1 MLPEP
6 EWRTG
11 VEVEL
16 LAPRGRTRAD
26 VAAAI
31 AEAAGGAVRAVF
43 HRDSEPS
50 AVPGMA
56 AFRHLTRGFDVVD
69 ADGAPLCSV
78 VDDVT
83 IVADL
88 DRHAPA
94 LPGWHRVVTD
104 DPRLLHLLART
115 CDPAAGLD
123 HVLDPVAELFG
134 TTVTRAGAVRR
145 VADADGASVAMAAPL
160 PGERHRPAEI
170 VTPPLDADHAAA
182 LERLLRPAREL
193 GCTVPVEAA
202 VHLHYDAAPFRTP
215 VALANVVALV
225 EGWRDALWRLF
236 GTNRACRR
244 LAPPPRPLVDLVPV
258 LRGLGTWEEAVAA
271 VGGIELSKYSD
282 VNLRNVL
289 RAPATG
295 DTLEIRILPGSGS
308 AAGIVGHAA
317 LVEGLL
323 QRCLLAEPLP
333 APGGSVEDD
342 LAVLRRWGRRE
353 W

>member
-1 MLPEP
+1 MPELQ
-6 EWRTG
+6 WRTG
-11 VEVEL
+11 VEIEL
-16 LAPRGRTRAD
+16 LAPRGSTRED
-26 VAAAI
+26 VARAVAA
-31 AEAAGGAVRAVF
+31 AAGGAVRPVF

-56 AFRHLTRGFDVVD
+56 AFRHLTRGFEVLD

-83 IVADL
+83 VVADL
-88 DRHAPA
+88 DRHAVP

-104 DPRLLHLLART
+104 DPRLLHLLSRV
-115 CDPAAGLD
+115 C
-123 HVLDPVAELFG
+123 DPVADLADVLEPVAGLFG
-134 TTVTRAGAVRR
+134 TSVVRTGAVRK
-145 VADADGASVAMAAPL
+145 VVDADGASVAMAAPL

-170 VTPPLDADHAAA
+170 VTPPLVADHRAV

-202 VHLHYDAAPFRTP
+202 VHLHLDAAPFRTP
-215 VALANVVALV
+215 AAFAEVVALV
-225 EGWRDALWRLF
+225 EGWREGLWRLL

-244 LAPPPRPLVDLVPV
+244 LAPPPRQLVDLVPA
-258 LRGLGTWEEAVAA
+258 LRGMRTWDEVVAA
-271 VGGIELSKYSD
+271 VEGVELSKYSD
-282 VNLRNVL
+282 VNLRGVVGSPG
-289 RAPATG
+289 AH
-295 DTLEIRILPGSGS
+295 DTLEIRILPGSDD
-308 AAGIVGHAA
+308 AAAIVRRAA

-323 QRCLLAEPLP
+323 LRCLEGGPLP
-333 APGGSVEDD
+333 APSGSPDDD